1 MISEELHNVIAWYY
15 RITRGP
21 ESLSFAFF
29 TKETKIFSL
38 QGIFACTFH
47 GCYIFPLLMTLL
59 LSALPGSLKYK
70 QCQRRCGLIGFC
82 ALIKVN
88 ALRSYQPQNFDKN
101 SDSKSGPSLAEIFS
115 APELINIV
123 LVRS

>member
-29 TKETKIFSL
+29 YKRNQNLFTPGYFCLYFPRLLYFPAADDVTALSTAMFSKI
-38 QGIFACTFH
+38 Q
-47 GCYIFPLLMTLL
+47 TLPK
-59 LSALPGSLKYK
+59 ALRTY
-70 QCQRRCGLIGFC
+70 GFC
-82 ALIKVN
+82 ARIKVN
-88 ALRSYQPQNFDKN
+88 ALRSYQPQNFDQT
-101 SDSKSGPSLAEIFS
+101 SDSKSGPSLVEIFS